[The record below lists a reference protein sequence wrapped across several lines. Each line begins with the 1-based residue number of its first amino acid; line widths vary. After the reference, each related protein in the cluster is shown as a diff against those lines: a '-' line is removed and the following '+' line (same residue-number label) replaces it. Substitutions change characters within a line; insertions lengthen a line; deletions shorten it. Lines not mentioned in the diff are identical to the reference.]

1 MNEDQRRHDDRPS
14 PEEMLERVRGEAGEG
29 ARGRLRLYLGMA
41 PGVGK
46 TFAML
51 NEARR
56 RKTRGTDV
64 VVGFVES
71 YGRPKTIEAIG
82 DLEIIP
88 RKKVPY
94 GGAVL
99 EEMDTEA
106 VIARHPDVALVDEL
120 AHTNA
125 PGSKH
130 EKRWQDVHDLLDAG
144 ITVLSTVNIQHLD
157 SLADIVESITG
168 VAVRER
174 IPDKVVDDAD
184 EIEMVDLTP
193 HALRQRIEH
202 GNVYPP
208 ERAEQALQHFFR
220 EGNLNAL
227 RELAL
232 RRMSTSVE
240 QDLEEYMHE
249 HDVEEVWPAA
259 EKILVA
265 IDADPHSQ
273 HLIRRGWRE
282 AQRAKTELVV
292 VFVEPPN
299 WSSEDPKT
307 RRAVEEGLRY
317 AEDLGAEAI
326 RVAARDVVPAL
337 AEVARDVNAATLII
351 GHHDRGWLSERL
363 SRPLAMRLLPLLGEI
378 DLRVV
383 RLDKAHARSDGQ
395 RPEAP

>member
-1 MNEDQRRHDDRPS
+1 MESRPTA
-14 PEEMLERVRGEAGEG
+14 EAMLERVRRQAGEG
-29 ARGRLRLYLGMA
+29 AKGRLRIYLGMA

-56 RKTRGTDV
+56 RKARGTDV
-64 VVGFVES
+64 VIGFVET
-71 YGRPKTIEAIG
+71 YGRPQTIAAIG

-88 RKKVPY
+88 RKKISY
-94 GGAVL
+94 GGVVL

-106 VIARHPDVALVDEL
+106 VIRRKPDVALVDEL
-120 AHTNA
+120 AHSNA
-125 PGSKH
+125 PGSKY
-130 EKRWQDVHDLLDAG
+130 EKRWQDVQDLLDEG
-144 ITVLSTVNIQHLD
+144 ITVLSTVNVQHLE

-174 IPDKVVDDAD
+174 IPDKVVDEAD
-184 EIEMVDLTP
+184 EIELVDVTP
-193 HALRQRIEH
+193 NALRQRIRH

-208 ERAEQALQHFFR
+208 DRADQALQHFFR

-240 QDLEEYMHE
+240 QDLEEYMRE
-249 HDVEEVWPAA
+249 NQVKEVWPAA
-259 EKILVA
+259 EKVLVA
-265 IDADPHSQ
+265 IDADPRSQ

-282 AQRAKTELVV
+282 AERAKTQLVV

-299 WSSEDPKT
+299 WSSEDPKAQ
-307 RRAVEEGLRY
+307 RAVDDSLRF
-317 AEDLGAEAI
+317 AEDLGAETL

-337 AEVARDVNAATLII
+337 AQVARDVNAATLIV
-351 GHHDRGWLSERL
+351 GHHDRGGLSERL
-363 SRPLAMRLLPLLGEI
+363 KRPLAMKLLPLLGDI

-383 RLDKAHARSDGQ
+383 RLDKTHAAEDDT
-395 RPEAP
+395 RPSAP

>member
-1 MNEDQRRHDDRPS
+1 MPEDHRRDEDRPS

-29 ARGRLRLYLGMA
+29 ARGRLRIYLGMA

-64 VVGFVES
+64 VVGFVET

-106 VIARHPDVALVDEL
+106 VIARHPNVALVDEL

-125 PGSKH
+125 PTSTH

-144 ITVLSTVNIQHLD
+144 ITVLSTVNVQHLE

-184 EIEMVDLTP
+184 EIEMVDVTP

-208 ERAEQALQHFFR
+208 ERAAQALQHFFR

-249 HDVEEVWPAA
+249 HHVEEVWPAA
-259 EKILVA
+259 EKVLVA
-265 IDADPHSQ
+265 IDSDPRSQ
-273 HLIRRGWRE
+273 HLIRRGARE

-299 WSSEDPKT
+299 WSSEDPKA
-307 RRAVEEGLRY
+307 RRAVEDSLRF
-317 AEDLGAEAI
+317 AEDLGAETI
-326 RVAARDVVPAL
+326 RVAAREVVPAL
-337 AEVARDVNAATLII
+337 AEVARDVNAATLIV

-363 SRPLAMRLLPLLGEI
+363 NRPLAMRLLPLLGEV

-383 RLDKAHARSDGQ
+383 RLDKKDSSDDER
-395 RPEAP
+395 RPNAP

>member
-1 MNEDQRRHDDRPS
+1 MGS
-14 PEEMLERVRGEAGEG
+14 YMYSVFT
-29 ARGRLRLYLGMA
+29 
-41 PGVGK
+41 GK
-46 TFAML
+46 RT
-51 NEARR
+51 
-56 RKTRGTDV
+56 
-64 VVGFVES
+64 
-71 YGRPKTIEAIG
+71 
-82 DLEIIP
+82 
-88 RKKVPY
+88 
-94 GGAVL
+94 
-99 EEMDTEA
+99 
-106 VIARHPDVALVDEL
+106 
-120 AHTNA
+120 
-125 PGSKH
+125 
-130 EKRWQDVHDLLDAG
+130 LLDR
-144 ITVLSTVNIQHLD
+144 LLD
-157 SLADIVESITG
+157 
-168 VAVRER
+168 
-174 IPDKVVDDAD
+174 PVVD
-184 EIEMVDLTP
+184 VTP

-259 EKILVA
+259 EKVLVA
-265 IDADPHSQ
+265 IDADPHAR

-299 WSSEDPKT
+299 WSSEDPKA
-307 RRAVEEGLRY
+307 RRAVEETLRY

-337 AEVARDVNAATLII
+337 AEVARDVNAATLIV

-363 SRPLAMRLLPLLGEI
+363 RRPLAVRLLPLLGEV

-383 RLDKAHARSDGQ
+383 RLDRTNASDDGE
-395 RPEAP
+395 RPGAP